1 MIIMIMIM
9 IMIMII
15 IIIVITI
22 IGPQALL
29 KISFK
34 LIHKRCSMSIKIQT
48 D

>member
-9 IMIMII
+9 IIN
-15 IIIVITI
+15 VITI

-34 LIHKRCSMSIKIQT
+34 LIHKRCSMFIKIQT